1 MTDVEPELEAFQAGL
16 RAWEIVYNTIR
27 PHQAL
32 GYRTP
37 AEYLAS
43 VGVEV

>member
-1 MTDVEPELEAFQAGL
+1 LNTELRQ
-16 RAWEIVYNTIR
+16 WEHTYNTIR

-37 AEYLAS
+37 LQFLQQQGIIAATRPSLS
-43 VGVEV
+43 HM